1 MPNISIS
8 ISTILVWCF
17 SLLLINS
24 PSFSAGGTYETDRLA
39 LLAIKSQLHDP
50 SGVTSSWN
58 NAINLCQWMG
68 VSCGHRHQRVTE
80 LDLSNQRIGGVLS
93 PYVGNLSFLRYIN
106 LADNGFHGE
115 IPQEIGNLLRLKKLA
130 LPNNS
135 FSGTIPT
142 NLSRCSNLI
151 HFHVSN
157 NKLEGQIPKE
167 IGNLLKLQTLAVNDN
182 YLTGQLPD
190 SVGNLSD
197 LEVIRIMGNSLGGK
211 IPSTL
216 GLLRNLVSLN
226 VAENKFSGMFP
237 RSICNISSLELIQ
250 LALNRFSG
258 NLPFDIVVNL
268 PNLRALAIGGNNFF
282 GSIPYSLSNASNLE
296 LLDLSV
302 NQFKGNVSIDF
313 SSLKNLLWLNLEQN
327 NLGTGTA
334 TDLDFVTF
342 LTNCSS
348 LKALSL
354 ADNQF
359 GGELPHS
366 IANLSSTVINFGIGR
381 NQISGTIPPGIRN
394 LVNLIGFGAEEN
406 QLHGTIPDAI
416 GELKNLQ
423 KLCMFRNFLQGR
435 IPSGLGN
442 LTKLAN
448 LELSSNSLQGNIP
461 SSLGNC
467 QNLMSIT
474 ASQNKLT
481 GALPY
486 QLLSITTLSLYLD
499 LSNNLLNGSLP
510 LQVGHLKNLVILDIS
525 SNQFSGV
532 IPVTLSTCV
541 CLEYLDI
548 SSNSFHGVIP
558 LSLSF
563 LKSIKE
569 LNVSSNNLSGQIPEF
584 LKNLSVLEFLS
595 LSYNH
600 FEGEVPTKGVFSNKT
615 KISLQGNMKLCGGI
629 DELHLPSCPSKGS
642 RKPKI
647 ILLKVLIPVA
657 VSSLI
662 LSSCLTIVYAR
673 KRRSAQKFVDT
684 SPMEK
689 QFPMVSY
696 AELSKGTGEFSSS
709 NMIGQGSF
717 GYVYKGTLGEDEMI
731 VAVKVINLKY
741 KGASRSFV
749 AECEALR
756 NIRHRNLIKI
766 ITICSSTDFKGA
778 DFKAFVFEYM
788 ENGSL
793 KDWLH
798 QSDDQVE
805 VCKLSLIQ
813 RVNIAIDVASAMEYL
828 HHHCQPPMVHGDLKP
843 SNVLLDHDMVA
854 HVCDFGL
861 AKFLSDH
868 QFDTAVNAPSSSIGL
883 KGTVGYVA
891 PEYGMGSE
899 ASMTG
904 DIFTGRRPIDAVF
917 NEGHS
922 LHEFAKT
929 ALPEKVMEIVDPSL
943 LIEVMTNN
951 FMIREDKR
959 VKTEE
964 CLNAIIRTGVLCSM
978 ESPFKRMD
986 MRDVVAKLC
995 HTRETFLGRRGS
1007 IPSGV
1012 GNLTKLA
1019 SLDLGSNILQGNI
1032 PSSLGNCQNLNMFNA
1047 YQNKLTE
1054 YLDISI
1060 NSFHSII
1067 SLSLGFLKSIKE
1079 LNVSRNNLFDRIPKF
1094 LENLSFLEFLNLSYN
1109 HFKDEVST
1117 KGASRSFVA
1126 ECEALRNILLCAEC
1140 RIKRIK

>member
-1 MPNISIS
+1 M
-8 ISTILVWCF
+8 
-17 SLLLINS
+17 
-24 PSFSAGGTYETDRLA
+24 
-39 LLAIKSQLHDP
+39 
-50 SGVTSSWN
+50 GVT
-58 NAINLCQWMG
+58 
-68 VSCGHRHQRVTE
+68 CGHRHQRVTE

-157 NKLEGQIPKE
+157 NKLEGQIPEE

-190 SVGNLSD
+190 FVGNLSD

-423 KLCMFRNFLQGR
+423 KLCMFRNFLQGS

-532 IPVTLSTCV
+532 IPGTLSTCV

-584 LKNLSVLEFLS
+584 LENLSVLEFLS

-647 ILLKVLIPVA
+647 ILLKVLIPVV

-662 LSSCLTIVYAR
+662 LSSCLIIVYAR
-673 KRRSAQKFVDT
+673 RRRSEQKFVDT
-684 SPMEK
+684 SPLEK

-709 NMIGQGSF
+709 NMVGQGSF
-717 GYVYKGTLGEDEMI
+717 GSVYKATLGEDEMI
-731 VAVKVINLKY
+731 VAVKVINLKH

-904 DIFTGRRPIDAVF
+904 DVYSFGILLLEIFTGRRPIDAVF

-978 ESPFKRMD
+978 ESPFERME

-995 HTRETFLGRRGS
+995 HTRETFLGRRLLDLFRNQFNGKVSIDFSSLKILLMLNLEQNKLGMGTANDLDFATFLTNCSSLKVLSLTVNQFRGELSHPRANLSSTMIQFRIGGNQISGTVPPGIRNLVNLIALTMELNQLYMFRNFLEGS

-1032 PSSLGNCQNLNMFNA
+1032 PSSFGNCQNLNMFNA
-1047 YQNKLTE
+1047 YQNK
-1054 YLDISI
+1054 SCPH
-1060 NSFHSII
+1060 NFS
-1067 SLSLGFLKSIKE
+1067 
-1079 LNVSRNNLFDRIPKF
+1079 
-1094 LENLSFLEFLNLSYN
+1094 
-1109 HFKDEVST
+1109 
-1117 KGASRSFVA
+1117 A
-1126 ECEALRNILLCAEC
+1126 
-1140 RIKRIK
+1140 